1 MSRKCS
7 FLFSPHFSPCSLA
20 CCCSASAQVLLKTA
34 KKENIVLKIFK
45 RCSVSSS
52 GQWMTRQT
60 QYPQG
65 GSPFLFPLREKKKNF
80 HPTFADI
87 RAAGPNQDLHL
98 QPPQTALLILC
109 DDARRGRFLRIT
121 DKLGQPPLPLPPLAS
136 SHAPSTLPSKNHRPT
151 VFPVYP
157 PGGVKCPLCVR
168 SLFLIYTDPI
178 KEGVIM
184 TFQL

>member
-1 MSRKCS
+1 MQC
-7 FLFSPHFSPCSLA
+7 
-20 CCCSASAQVLLKTA
+20 LLLRP
-34 KKENIVLKIFK
+34 VDDY
-45 RCSVSSS
+45 
-52 GQWMTRQT
+52 WRQT

-65 GSPFLFPLREKKKNF
+65 GSPFLFPLREKKNF

-98 QPPQTALLILC
+98 QQPQTALLILC
-109 DDARRGRFLRIT
+109 DDARRRHFLRIT
-121 DKLGQPPLPLPPLAS
+121 DKLGHCHLSPSPHIFTYTQHTPLE
-136 SHAPSTLPSKNHRPT
+136 THRPT

-157 PGGVKCPLCVR
+157 PGEVKCPLCVR